1 MKNCIKC
8 RTPLDD
14 NAEFC
19 TNCGERQPHAQQQ
32 TPPPPQPQYQ
42 QQYYA
47 APDPF
52 DHTSEFSAKDVSD
65 NKVMAMLMY
74 LMGTIGIFIA
84 LLAGTNS
91 PYVGFHVRQALK
103 FVVANVLLG
112 IVSLILAF
120 TIIVPIAAGI
130 MMLVLFVVKIIAFVQ
145 ICQGKSVE
153 PYIIRSLKFMR

>member
-1 MKNCIKC
+1 MKNCIKFN
-8 RTPLDD
+8 TPLDD

-65 NKVMAMLMY
+65 NKIMAMLMY
-74 LMGTIGIFIA
+74 LMGTIGIIIA

-130 MMLVLFVVKIIAFVQ
+130 MMLVLFVVKIIAFVK
-145 ICQGKSVE
+145 ICQGKSFE
-153 PYIIRSLKFMR
+153 PYIIRILNFMR

>member
-8 RTPLDD
+8 NTPLDD

-19 TNCGERQPHAQQQ
+19 TNCGERQSHTQQQ
-32 TPPPPQPQYQ
+32 TPPPPQQQYQ

-65 NKVMAMLMY
+65 NKIMAMLMY
-74 LMGTIGIFIA
+74 LMGTIGIIIA

-153 PYIIRSLKFMR
+153 PYIIRSLKFMK